1 MIPILVIA
9 GISLTAS
16 AVSWWNGHRTAKVQ
30 KEIDVLEDKLAQ
42 IQIAD
47 ISARR
52 LLISEYVNYLDS
64 FIEQELNTRNAV
76 ANELVNGH
84 AKSRAILNKP
94 FGSRERDS
102 FLQVFFE
109 LELALS
115 RINAERAYLKILRTS
130 LSNVAKGESEIPSP
144 ADLQLPND
152 FPREGGLIHF
162 EDEKPQHIHGY
173 RLELEDWSG
182 DVDGRAMLFNVD
194 HEKRVASVTTTGAA
208 LLEANLLDGGGAL
221 PAKVIQ
227 RDREGILLEYLEAS
241 FFLPCRGSQD
251 YGWLTPEANV
261 DVYPEIWTLEDIVR
275 RRDDKPLRVRVHPRI
290 GGSRKYWSPILLAV
304 NEAMLAS
311 LVQAYECLPND
322 ANAPWRIHFT
332 DSGQIRLHYGQVTL
346 VTTIDS
352 KHKAFALE
360 DVLFDKIDP
369 PISVRIHAEISVFVP
384 GTNDD
389 KAANRSLFNPFVE
402 AIHSEL
408 SSQKQMLLQRKTALR
423 LRKLSLIYQDQ
434 QEYLQATGSCGFLPG
449 ESKSG
454 GRIVV
459 GTILASGH
467 PAWLDQ
473 AISTS
478 GHTRLR
484 AVGHDCSW
492 DVKRAT
498 WIDRDLRICCLELN
512 VPIEATFHEINPFGL
527 SRIELAG
534 EGSQQQILS
543 KALEH
548 AILGKF
554 ASARVHSTLLGV
566 SGDTVENHH
575 LGKAFVERLL
585 NSDEAVVAVW
595 GPPGTGKTTLLV
607 EWLLS
612 LFNQEKEPMWPS
624 VLIVAPTHV
633 AVTKLAE
640 DLLMK
645 AGRLSEEVVRYGN
658 AERIKGTALEPLW
671 HQHLLKGLRKKPN
684 KEERENESWKRW
696 NELMNTRE
704 GQESAAKW
712 LLGPRRIHAATCVG
726 MARRDYGLWNRS
738 DPFDIAIIDEA
749 GKAFGAELLIPAS
762 IARKVVLVG
771 DHNQL
776 PPTVTTDVLDEDI
789 GYRLSLKEIEAL
801 LRRNMF
807 HDIFEQLPVSCKGM
821 LTTQYRMHK
830 DIGDIISELFY
841 DGNLKAHRK
850 DGSWTLTSKRL
861 AFVDFTKVSAY
872 RHYKSQSSMSIENR
886 TERAALHAVLWRL
899 QRQRKGVNF
908 SVLIV
913 CPYKAQQN
921 AVAQEIKDSNFYF
934 NVKVTTVDAVQ
945 GGEADIVILLMTR
958 SDGSVQF
965 LLDRHRLN
973 VALSRARDAVIIFGH
988 LNCLSPKGDGPVE
1001 RLVQIGLKNGTLDLI
1016 RLSPH
1021 ANFKKDLAPQ
1031 VLPSF
1036 GKEPDTSR

>member
-1 MIPILVIA
+1 MIPLLVIA

-16 AVSWWNGHRTAKVQ
+16 AISWWNGHRTAKVQ
-30 KEIDVLEDKLAQ
+30 KEIDVLEDELAQ
-42 IQIAD
+42 IYAAD
-47 ISARR
+47 VGARR
-52 LLISEYVNYLDS
+52 LLIAEYVKHLDS

-84 AKSRAILNKP
+84 AKARAILNKP
-94 FGSRERDS
+94 FGSREQDS
-102 FLQVFFE
+102 FRQIFFE

-115 RINAERAYLKILRTS
+115 RINAERAYLKVLRTS
-130 LSNVAKGESEIPSP
+130 LGDQSEIPSP

-173 RLELEDWSG
+173 RLKLEDWSS
-182 DVDGRAMLFNVD
+182 DLDGRAMLFNVD
-194 HEKRVASVTTTGAA
+194 HEKRVASITTTGAV
-208 LLEANLLDGGGAL
+208 LLEANLLDGGGTL
-221 PAKVIQ
+221 PAKVFQ
-227 RDREGILLEYLEAS
+227 RDREGILLEYLGAS
-241 FFLPCRGSQD
+241 LFLPYRGSQD

-275 RRDDKPLRVRVHPRI
+275 RRNDKPLHVRVHPRI
-290 GGSRKYWSPILLAV
+290 EGSRKYWSPILLAV

-311 LVQAYECLPND
+311 LVQAYERLPND

-332 DSGQIRLHYGQVTL
+332 DSGQIAFTMGQVTL

-352 KHKAFALE
+352 EHKAFVLE
-360 DVLFDKIDP
+360 DVLYNKIDP
-369 PISVRIHAEISVFVP
+369 PVSVRVHAEISVFVP

-389 KAANRSLFNPFVE
+389 KVADRSLFNPFVE

-423 LRKLSLIYQDQ
+423 LRKMSLIYQDQ
-434 QEYLQATGSCGFLPG
+434 QEYLQAIGSCGFLPG
-449 ESKSG
+449 ESKRG
-454 GRIVV
+454 GRVVV
-459 GTILASGH
+459 GTILASEH
-467 PAWLDQ
+467 PVWLDQ
-473 AISTS
+473 AVSTS
-478 GHTRLR
+478 GYTRLR

-492 DVKRAT
+492 DVKRAS
-498 WIDRDLRICCLELN
+498 WVDQSLRICRIELN
-512 VPIEATFHEINPFGL
+512 VPLEATFHEINPFGL
-527 SRIELAG
+527 SRIELTG

-543 KALEH
+543 RALEH

-554 ASARVHSTLLGV
+554 ASAKVHSTLLGL
-566 SGDTVENHH
+566 SGDAVENHH
-575 LGKAFVERLL
+575 LGKVPVERVL

-607 EWLLS
+607 EWLLA
-612 LFNQEKEPMWPS
+612 LFKQERESKWPS

-633 AVTKLAE
+633 AVSKLVK

-645 AGRLSEEVVRYGN
+645 AGRLSEEVVRYGS
-658 AERIKGTALEPLW
+658 ADRIEGTELEPLW
-671 HQHLLKGLRKKPN
+671 HRHLLKGLRKEPN
-684 KEERENESWKRW
+684 EEERETESWKRW

-704 GQESAAKW
+704 GQESATKW
-712 LLGPRRIHAATCVG
+712 LLGPRRIQAATCVG

-789 GYRLSLKEIEAL
+789 GYRLSLKEIEEL

-841 DGNLKAHRK
+841 DGNLKSHRK

-861 AFVDFTKVSAY
+861 AFVDFTQVSAY

-899 QRQRKGVNF
+899 QRQTNGVNF
-908 SVLIV
+908 SVLII

-921 AVAQEIKDSNFYF
+921 AVDQEIKDSNIHF

-988 LNCLSPKGDGPVE
+988 LNCLSPNGDGPVA
-1001 RLVQIGLKNGTLDLI
+1001 RLVKIGLKNETLDLI
-1016 RLSPH
+1016 RLSQN
-1021 ANFKKDLAPQ
+1021 ADFKKELAPQ
-1031 VLPSF
+1031 VIPSF
-1036 GKEPDTSR
+1036 GKEPHTSR